1 MSQTEPIKFADRN
14 DEAMEYLESHKI
26 NDLLNNITAHLVYNQ
41 TGKYTHKI
49 FKFLIT
55 STILVVF

>member
-14 DEAMEYLESHKI
+14 DEAMKYLESHKI

-49 FKFLIT
+49 
-55 STILVVF
+55 